1 MTKLCFQSISCDI
14 FSQVTSDLGVLPVR
28 KGGGSRLGTKY
39 FVVLLLLLLLLLLFV
54 CCLLLLLLLS
64 LSFLFNAISN
74 LKQKSFR
81 QGGV

>member
-39 FVVLLLLLLLLLLFV
+39 FVVLLLLLLFV
-54 CCLLLLLLLS
+54 CCLLLLLLL
-64 LSFLFNAISN
+64 LLLFLFNAFNAISN

>member
-39 FVVLLLLLLLLLLFV
+39 FVVLLLLLFFVCSLLLLMLLLLF
-54 CCLLLLLLLS
+54 L
-64 LSFLFNAISN
+64 FNAFNAISN

>member
-39 FVVLLLLLLLLLLFV
+39 FVVLMLLLLLLLFV
-54 CCLLLLLLLS
+54 CLL
-64 LSFLFNAISN
+64 FAAAAVVIVIF
-74 LKQKSFR
+74 
-81 QGGV
+81 V

>member
-1 MTKLCFQSISCDI
+1 MTKLCFQSSISCDI

-54 CCLLLLLLLS
+54 CLL
-64 LSFLFNAISN
+64 FAAAAVVIVIF
-74 LKQKSFR
+74 
-81 QGGV
+81 V